1 VKVGDLVKV
10 TSASRPTVTEVG
22 IFLGMERD
30 WKEWYRILVKDK
42 EQKYDEPFWV
52 IEVISEKSLT
62 F

>member
-10 TSASRPTVTEVG
+10 TSASRPIVTEVG

-42 EQKYDEPFWV
+42 ELKYDEPFWEF
-52 IEVISEKSLT
+52 EVINKK
-62 F
+62 